1 MQRHLLTRSAPGPLT
16 ASGKF
21 AGKGEGC
28 LLSAGSVVNHSQA
41 DRPLRRSARLPQMT
55 TTFGRH
61 LRQAMWSLFL
71 LCCCTTTAAALPAG
85 TIIDNTARIDYEVSG
100 IPLSRLSNLVR
111 ITTVVNRTPSTLD
124 FLRYA
129 PTDPVAIP
137 TIVRPTDGGTPL
149 ATMPD
154 PTALGGVSIST
165 GVNQPLIPATTYHV
179 GEPIFLQLT
188 DLDQNV
194 DATAIET
201 IILTVSSPETADSEF
216 IRLYETGVNTGIFAG
231 YLASTAGATPPN
243 NGTLSIVV
251 GGNINVQYVDAFDGS
266 DSNFDSALIDPY
278 GQVFDSRTGLVVNG
292 VVVTLID
299 TATSLPATVFGD
311 DGVSIYPSSV
321 VSGGGTSDSSGQ
333 SYTFPAGGF
342 RFPLVA
348 PGNYR
353 LDITPPPGYSAPSA
367 VATTELQSLPGAP
380 YAIAIGSRGETFVI
394 NPGPILHIDIPLDR
408 LSSTLWLQKS
418 TAKAIGGVGDFIPYD
433 LIVENGNT
441 TLYAPSVTVVD
452 RLPAGFRYRPGTT
465 RIDGVAAADPT
476 VSSDGRT
483 LTFALGDLAALA
495 QRRISYV
502 TSVGTSV
509 RPGMAIN
516 TATAT
521 DLAGG
526 ISNSA
531 SASVAIREELIHS
544 RSFLAGR
551 VIAGPCAED
560 EKQLEGLRGVRIF
573 LEDGTY
579 TITDEEG
586 RYHFEGISPERHVVQ
601 LDVDSI
607 PPMYEMLSCDDNTRF
622 AGRNFSQFVDIQP
635 GTLWRSDFHVGL
647 RPRASGDVTLELN
660 SSIINNEAIFA
671 LPLAIGGV
679 PLNNLRLTVILP
691 EGLTYLPGT
700 STLDGA
706 AITDPG
712 AAGQTMTYRLG
723 DQPAG
728 WRGDIRL
735 SARASGDHNGEVVTR
750 AILTFDALEKKN
762 QRTPMVEN
770 VLLVTSQESQETIP
784 SFTVRPRFP
793 SFIAKLSSADRS
805 TIDQIAPELA
815 PYHITRLVATGHTDN
830 VPISVRGQT
839 IFADNYILAKARAK
853 AVADYLG
860 PVLKVTPEQIETV
873 GRADAEPIA
882 DNTSAEGRALNRRVE
897 IQVEGGRINRTI
909 NLELLKDKSGQARS
923 ETLGLRPGEVSL
935 AAKAPELTDPD
946 VMPDFDGVWLEEAA
960 PGVEW
965 LWPRPGKV
973 PSIPSI
979 KIAIKHLPGQT
990 PTLLLEGQPVSS
1002 LAYDGTVS
1010 NPAGTFVISLWRGV
1024 SIKRGDNH
1032 FEVVLKDD
1040 AGNEIRRL
1048 TQVIHHSFAPVRAEL
1063 VEEASLLVADGR
1075 TPPVIA
1081 VRLFDKDGYPACE
1094 GSTGEM
1100 QVAPPHRPWFAD
1112 DSETD
1117 ALARKTPKFRVGA
1130 DGIARI
1136 ALEPTTQS
1144 GDAILSLALDEGSS
1158 EIRAWLQPQA
1168 REWILIGLAEGTA
1181 GYNTASGKMEAL
1193 AEQDQEEDFYSDGR
1207 LAFFAKGKIKGSWLL
1222 TMAYDSAKPRQESLY
1237 QTIDP
1242 DSYYTLYGDGT
1253 TQQYEA
1259 ASARKLYVKLERG
1272 QFYALFGDYDTGLTI
1287 TELSR
1292 YSRSLNGFK
1301 SEFRSR
1307 RGGWNVFA
1315 ADTHQA
1321 FVKDEIPGDGTSG
1334 LYRLSRSSIILN
1346 SEKIVI
1352 ETRDRFHSEVVL
1364 SSRTLSRHHD
1374 YNIDY
1379 ALGTLYFKEPIFT
1392 RDSSFNPNIIV
1403 VDYEAADSGD
1413 SSMTYGGRGMVKPFG
1428 EILELGASAI
1438 HEGTTGAEGDL
1449 YGADV
1454 TVKFDPRTTLKGE
1467 YATSKVDAI
1476 AGDRKGS
1483 AWLAELTHQGAALN
1497 SRAFF
1502 REEEPGFGLGQQAA
1516 SETGMRKAGVDA
1528 AYRVTPKVT
1537 VSGSMARQTNLTTDA
1552 EGDLA
1557 EAAVEYQDKSYNL
1570 RSGLRQAVDRFS
1582 DGTRNEST
1590 QALLGAGWQANSR
1603 LVFRLNHDQSLGS
1616 SDGAADYPTRTL
1628 LGADYRLSEAVTLF
1642 GEQEWTRGGAVESE
1656 GTRLGLKTTLW
1667 SGAQANSSVEQ
1678 QISEAGTRV
1687 FANLGLKQTWQLSK
1701 HLSLDAGLDRSQTL
1715 RHPGNTRVNPDAPMV
1730 SGSTSDYTAVTAGAN
1745 WTEEKWSW
1753 FNRAEYRTS
1762 DSDEKWGIA
1771 VGAMGEVSRGVG
1783 LSASAQ
1789 VFYTDAATG
1798 TQSINSNL
1806 RLGFAWRP
1814 RDSRWIILDRLDL
1827 LNDHQSGLLS
1837 DFDSWRIINNLHA
1850 NLKASRRTQIALQY
1864 ACKYVQETIDDQ
1876 DFSGYTDLM
1885 GIETRYDVTKEWD
1898 VGLRG
1903 SVLHAWEFG
1912 QFDYSSGLSV
1922 GYKVMTNAWLSVG
1935 YNFTGFEDK
1944 DFSAADF
1951 TAQGPFARFRFKFDQ
1966 NSLRDAL
1973 KQL

>member
-1 MQRHLLTRSAPGPLT
+1 MQRHLLTRSALGPLT
-16 ASGKF
+16 ASGTI
-21 AGKGEGC
+21 AGKREGC
-28 LLSAGSVVNHSQA
+28 LLSAGSVANHSQA
-41 DRPLRRSARLPQMT
+41 DRPLRRSARLPQMMT
-55 TTFGRH
+55 TLGRH
-61 LRQAMWSLFL
+61 LRQAMWSLL
-71 LCCCTTTAAALPAG
+71 LSCSLATVAFAATAPG
-85 TIIDNTARIDYEVSG
+85 TFIDNTARIDYDVVGS
-100 IPLSRLSNLVR
+100 PVSRLSNLVR
-111 ITTVVNRTPSTLD
+111 IITVVNRTPSTLD

-129 PTDPVAIP
+129 PTTPGAVP
-137 TIVRPTDGGTPL
+137 TMVRPTDGGTPL
-149 ATMPD
+149 APLPD
-154 PTALGGVSIST
+154 PTALGGGAIAT

-179 GEPIFLQLT
+179 GEPFFLQLT

-194 DATAIET
+194 NAAVIET
-201 IILTVSSPETADSEF
+201 ILLTVSSPESGDSEV
-216 IRLYETGVNTGIFAG
+216 IRLYETGVNTGIFVG
-231 YLASTAGATPPN
+231 YLASTAGAATPN
-243 NGTLSIVV
+243 NGILSSAV
-251 GGNINVQYVDAFDGS
+251 GGNVNAQYVDAFDGS
-266 DSNFDSALIDPY
+266 DSNFDAALIDPF
-278 GQVFDSRTGLVVNG
+278 GRVFDSRTGAAIDG
-292 VVVTLID
+292 AVVTLID
-299 TATSLPATVFGD
+299 TTTGLPATVFAD
-311 DGVSIYPSSV
+311 DGISPFPSTV
-321 VSGGGTSDSSGQ
+321 TSGDSSLL
-333 SYTFPAGGF
+333 FPAGGF
-342 RFPLVA
+342 RFPFVA
-348 PGNYR
+348 PGSYR
-353 LDITPPPGYSAPSA
+353 LDIVTPVGYSAPSV
-367 VATTELQSLPGAP
+367 VATSVLQALPGAP
-380 YAIAIGSRGETFVI
+380 FAVVGGSRGEIFVV
-394 NPGPILHIDIPLDR
+394 NPGPNLEIDIPLDR
-408 LSSTLWLQKS
+408 PATALWLQKS
-418 TAKAIGGVGDFIPYD
+418 SAKVIGGIGDFIPYD
-433 LIVENGNT
+433 LVVENGNA
-441 TLYAPSVTVVD
+441 TLVAPSVTVVD

-465 RIDGVAAADPT
+465 RVDGVVAADPT
-476 VSSDGRT
+476 VAPDGRT

-495 QRRISYV
+495 SRRIGYV
-502 TSVGTSV
+502 ATVGANV
-509 RPGMAIN
+509 RPGLAIN

-526 ISNSA
+526 VSNSA
-531 SASVAIREELIHS
+531 SATIAIREELIHR

-551 VIAGPCAED
+551 VIIGPCAED
-560 EKQLEGLRGVRIF
+560 EKQLEGLKGVRIF

-579 TITDEEG
+579 AVTDEDG
-586 RYHFEGISPERHVVQ
+586 RYHFEGLSPERHVVQ

-607 PPMYEMLSCDDNTRF
+607 PAMYEMLPCDDNTRF

-635 GTLWRSDFHVGL
+635 GTLWRADFHVGL

-660 SSIINNEAIFA
+660 GSISNDEATFA

-679 PLNNLRLTVILP
+679 DLSNLRLTVIFP

-706 AITDPG
+706 AIADPG
-712 AAGQTMTYRLG
+712 AAGQTVTYRLG

-728 WRGDIRL
+728 WMGDVRL
-735 SARASGDHNGEVVTR
+735 NARASGERNGEVVTR
-750 AILTFDALEKKN
+750 AILTFDAFEKKN

-770 VLLVTSQESQETIP
+770 VLLVTSTESQETIP

-793 SFIAKLSSADRS
+793 SFIAELSAADRI
-805 TIDQIAPELA
+805 TLDQIAVELA

-830 VPISVRGQT
+830 MPISTRGRT
-839 IFADNYILAKARAK
+839 IFADNFILAKARAK

-860 PVLKVTPEQIETV
+860 AVLKLTPEQLETV

-882 DNTSAEGRALNRRVE
+882 DNSSEDGRARNRRVE
-897 IQVEGGRINRTI
+897 VKVEGGRINRTI
-909 NLELLKDKSGQARS
+909 DLELLKDKSGPARS
-923 ETLGLRPGEVSL
+923 ETLGLRPGEKPAV
-935 AAKAPELTDPD
+935 AEELTAVDPD
-946 VMPDFDGVWLEEAA
+946 AMPEFDAVWLEQAA

-973 PSIPSI
+973 PAIPSI
-979 KIAIKHLPGQT
+979 KVAIKHLPEQT
-990 PTLLLEGQPVSS
+990 PTLFLDGQPVSS
-1002 LAYDGTVS
+1002 LAYDGTVR
-1010 NPAGTFVISLWRGV
+1010 NAAGTFIVTLWRGV
-1024 SIKRGDNH
+1024 GIARGDNN
-1032 FEVVLKDD
+1032 FEVVLKDT

-1048 TQVIHHSFAPVRAEL
+1048 SQVVHHSFAPVRAEL
-1063 VEEASLLVADGR
+1063 VEKESVLVADGV
-1075 TPPVIA
+1075 TPPVLA
-1081 VRLFDKDGYPACE
+1081 VQLLDKDGYPACE
-1094 GSTGEM
+1094 GVLGEM
-1100 QVAPPHRPWFAD
+1100 QVAPPHRPWIAD

-1117 ALARKTPKFRVGA
+1117 SLARKNTKFRVGA

-1136 ALEPTTQS
+1136 ALEPTTRS

-1168 REWILIGLAEGTA
+1168 REWILVGLAEGTA
-1181 GYNTASGKMEAL
+1181 GYNTASGNMEAL
-1193 AEQDQEEDFYSDGR
+1193 TEQDQDEDFYSDGR
-1207 LAFFAKGKIKGSWLL
+1207 LAFFAKGRIKGSWLL
-1222 TMAYDSAKPRQESLY
+1222 TMAYDSDKPRQESLY

-1259 ASARKLYVKLERG
+1259 SSARKLYVKLERG
-1272 QFYALFGDYDTGLTI
+1272 QFYALFGDYDSGLTI

-1301 SEFRSR
+1301 SEYRNR

-1315 ADTHQA
+1315 ADSHQA

-1334 LYRLSRSSIILN
+1334 LYRLTRSNIVLN

-1352 ETRDRFHSEVVL
+1352 ETRDRFHSDVVL
-1364 SSRTLSRHHD
+1364 TTRILSRHLD

-1413 SSMTYGGRGMVKPFG
+1413 NSMTYGGRGMVKPFG
-1428 EILELGASAI
+1428 ETLELGASAI
-1438 HEGTTGAEGDL
+1438 HEGTTGAEGNL

-1467 YATSKVDAI
+1467 YATSKVDTL
-1476 AGDRKGS
+1476 AGDGKGS
-1483 AWLAELTHQGAALN
+1483 AWLAELTHQGSALN
-1497 SRAFF
+1497 SRAYM

-1516 SETGMRKAGVDA
+1516 SEAGMRKAGVDA
-1528 AYRVTPKVT
+1528 AYRVTPQVT
-1537 VSGSMARQTNLTTDA
+1537 VNGALARQTNLTTDA

-1557 EAAVEYQDKSYNL
+1557 EAAIEYQDKSYNL

-1590 QALLGAGWQANSR
+1590 QALFGAGWQANSR
-1603 LVFRLNHDQSLGS
+1603 LAFRLNHDQSLGS

-1642 GEQEWTRGGAVESE
+1642 GEQEWTKGAAEDSE
-1656 GTRLGLKTTLW
+1656 GTRLGLKTTPW

-1701 HLSLDAGLDRSQTL
+1701 RLSLDAGLDRSQTL

-1762 DSDEKWGIA
+1762 DSDDKWGIA
-1771 VGAMGEVSRGVG
+1771 AGAMGEVSRGVG

-1789 VFYTDAATG
+1789 FFYTDAAAG
-1798 TQSINSNL
+1798 TESTNVNL
-1806 RLGFAWRP
+1806 RLGYAWRP
-1814 RDSRWIILDRLDL
+1814 RASRWIIFDRLDF
-1827 LNDHQSGLLS
+1827 LNDRQSGLLT

-1864 ACKYVQETIDDQ
+1864 ACKYVQESIANQ
-1876 DFSGYTDLM
+1876 EFSGYTDLM
-1885 GIETRYDVTKEWD
+1885 GIETRYDVSKNWD

-1903 SVLHAWEFG
+1903 SVLHAWELG
-1912 QFDYSSGLSV
+1912 HFDYSSGVSV

-1935 YNFTGFEDK
+1935 YNFTGFADK
-1944 DFSAADF
+1944 DFSAADY
-1951 TAQGPFARFRFKFDQ
+1951 TAQGPFVRFRFKFDQ
-1966 NSLRDAL
+1966 NSIKEAL
-1973 KQL
+1973 ARF